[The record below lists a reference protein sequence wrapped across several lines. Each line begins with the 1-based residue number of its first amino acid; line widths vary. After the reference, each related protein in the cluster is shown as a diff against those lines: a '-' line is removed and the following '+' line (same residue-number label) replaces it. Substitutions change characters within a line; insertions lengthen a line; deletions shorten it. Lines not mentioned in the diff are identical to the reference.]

1 VLPAPLSNASFNGNY
16 LLFSVDASGSSTD
29 FKLSEY
35 EQYASNNKGSTE
47 PSAKEIKSALT
58 SPFSYDLTK
67 VFIQSEIDRKS
78 KSDKISPTEAKNALV
93 AEYVAQSST
102 PMNDAD
108 YSPEQD
114 SESADGDLD
123 SQLSEDWRAEWDNVL
138 EGVMQRGYADQ
149 EVLADRICATF
160 FELNG
165 VEPSL
170 AELQNVFGSV
180 EQDLANEADEDLA
193 SEKQTDA
200 LRLAEA
206 LAGSLT
212 DNPDPTELVDYSTKI
227 VGQDLVSRAISAFS
241 SINGRQPSNNELARS
256 VEKLALKL
264 AASAMSAQSQS
275 SKTQAVDNY
284 NPQNSNDQSLARE
297 DAMETEDFNADHFN
311 LKMLTTASKSGKKT
325 KNEAYDVYFSNF
337 DKSTEQKNLLRAVD
351 SFKMRNRRE
360 PSGEEVDAI
369 AQFLAT
375 DKQTNLVQFKLSV
388 ISDSDAPNDVV
399 LSDAEKTNEKVLVT
413 PVKKKKS
420 AAQFNVYFDDK
431 SNKETALKWFER
443 FNNRK
448 PSELEMSGIEQFIG
462 ADNKSE
468 LIECEFEVSSYDES
482 KYDDDSKES
491 DEQRLKMTTSKVAK
505 KKSSTTYTLDFAG
518 QSRLSGDAQPA
529 LQWFQRFN
537 GRAPNKSEQAQINA
551 FVQADSEQTIDID

>member
-1 VLPAPLSNASFNGNY
+1 MG
-16 LLFSVDASGSSTD
+16 
-29 FKLSEY
+29 
-35 EQYASNNKGSTE
+35 
-47 PSAKEIKSALT
+47 
-58 SPFSYDLTK
+58 
-67 VFIQSEIDRKS
+67 
-78 KSDKISPTEAKNALV
+78 
-93 AEYVAQSST
+93 
-102 PMNDAD
+102 
-108 YSPEQD
+108 
-114 SESADGDLD
+114 
-123 SQLSEDWRAEWDNVL
+123 
-138 EGVMQRGYADQ
+138 
-149 EVLADRICATF
+149 
-160 FELNG
+160 
-165 VEPSL
+165 
-170 AELQNVFGSV
+170 
-180 EQDLANEADEDLA
+180 
-193 SEKQTDA
+193 
-200 LRLAEA
+200 
-206 LAGSLT
+206 
-212 DNPDPTELVDYSTKI
+212 
-227 VGQDLVSRAISAFS
+227 
-241 SINGRQPSNNELARS
+241 
-256 VEKLALKL
+256 ALKL

-311 LKMLTTASKSGKKT
+311 LKMLTTASKSGKTT

-375 DKQTNLVQFKLSV
+375 DKQTQLVQFKLSV

-462 ADNKSE
+462 AEN
-468 LIECEFEVSSYDES
+468 

-491 DEQRLKMTTSKVAK
+491 DDQRLKMTTSKIAK